1 MLTADARQAEI
12 YQKQEE
18 QSTRVNSAAALLAG
32 FGDSGDGS
40 TGSDGGSA
48 SVAAG
53 SRNTAVASLRGPTG
67 NKAGQ
72 MRLHRPNAGR
82 ATPDREWQEWAVHQP
97 AEYQGSEGE
106 NISQVCTGN
115 ELASAV
121 TGHCRFFSGKFYLPP
136 TDGSRLFGLRISSYS

>member
-1 MLTADARQAEI
+1 MLTADARQAEF

-18 QSTRVNSAAALLAG
+18 QSTRVSSAAALLAG

-53 SRNTAVASLRGPTG
+53 SRSTAGASLRGSTG
-67 NKAGQ
+67 SKAGQ
-72 MRLHRPNAGR
+72 MRLYRPNAAR

-97 AEYQGSEGE
+97 AENQDSEGE
-106 NISQVCTGN
+106 SISQVCVGGKN
-115 ELASAV
+115 WLPRLQGIV
-121 TGHCRFFSGKFYLPP
+121 VCFSGQFGIPP
-136 TDGSRLFGLRISSYS
+136 TDGSRFFGLRISS